1 MKTWEH
7 RELDDGLSEKM
18 HNITDCQLVWISMDQ
33 VPGVRRVDS
42 YVFQACLYWL
52 MLG

>member
-18 HNITDCQLVWISMDQ
+18 LNVTDWYGLAWI
-33 VPGVRRVDS
+33 R
-42 YVFQACLYWL
+42 YQAFDEWTRMFFRLACI
-52 MLG
+52 G